1 MNKLMRKLSISI
13 LAVVFA
19 VIAMGATTFAWFTL
33 TNTAKVSQFEIDVTS
48 AEGIELSVV
57 DGVWATTISGSVI
70 EGLTGV
76 SGAKLTAVTTPDGEA
91 TFKTLDTLSQ
101 TGAYTLKGA
110 DAGSHFAQF
119 TIKVRTRTASTPIYI
134 DHLNTSI
141 ASSGISWQP
150 DTSFTRSDGATI
162 TEETSPFIV
171 YASHSARMSFDGD
184 STVIYEDT
192 SAGTSG
198 QSSDW
203 TKGALNYFAAKN
215 NYTGMGVITPAI
227 SAYTSKPVG
236 VAEGTVI
243 ATTANALDD
252 DGWSETTIDVRIWL
266 EGWDAECYNAIFS
279 DTLQITIGF
288 TTVDPTA
295 PID

>member
-19 VIAMGATTFAWFTL
+19 VVAMGATTFAWFTL
-33 TNTAKVSQFEIDVTS
+33 TNTAKVTQFEIDVTS

-57 DGVWATTISGSVI
+57 DGVWGTTIDGSVI
-70 EGLTGV
+70 EGLAGV
-76 SGAKLTAVTTPDGEA
+76 SGARLTAVTTPDGE
-91 TFKTLDTLSQ
+91 TEFKTLDTLLQ
-101 TGAYTLKGA
+101 TGAYTLA
-110 DAGSHFAQF
+110 DALSGNHFAQF

-141 ASSGISWQP
+141 ASTGISWQP
-150 DTSFTRSDGATI
+150 DTSFTIDGTTPI
-162 TEETSPFIV
+162 TQATSPFTV

-215 NYTGMGVITPAI
+215 NYTGMGTITPAI
-227 SAYTSKPVG
+227 SAYTSEPVG
-236 VAEGTVI
+236 VAEDTVI
-243 ATTANALDD
+243 ATTAATLTN
-252 DGWSETTIDVRIWL
+252 GWAETTIVVRIWL

-279 DTLQITIGF
+279 DTLKVSIGF
-288 TTVDPTA
+288 TTEDP
-295 PID
+295 IVQ